1 MQALVKRKS
10 IAQIKEYMDIFPAV
24 AILGPRQSGKST
36 LANMIGK
43 SISGFIYLDL
53 ENPADFRRIDDIQ
66 LFFDLNP
73 DSVVCLDEVQL
84 RPDLYPELR
93 SIIDRNRKKGKLILL
108 GSASREL
115 VNKSSESLAGRIGY
129 IELTPFT
136 LSEIDSRKTHK
147 QPVHWIRG
155 GFPLSYLARTDKQSF
170 IWRKAYLRSYL
181 ERDIIQGSNSI
192 PLMTVSRMLQML
204 AHNHGQIFNSSRMG
218 ESLNVSHNTIRS
230 YLDFFTKSFLVR
242 TLQPY
247 LVNPKKRLTKSPR
260 IFIRDSGLLHCLLEI
275 ENMNQLLG
283 HPVYGSS
290 WEGYVI
296 ENIITALYEWE
307 PWFYRTATGCEID
320 LLLTKGSKKIAFEC
334 KATKSPSVAKGTYI
348 ALQDTGIKELFIVS
362 PVSELFYLSKNVI
375 VGNITHAIAYV
386 KGKEELKK

>member
-1 MQALVKRKS
+1 M
-10 IAQIKEYMDIFPAV
+10 EIFPAV

-36 LANMIGK
+36 LAGMIGK
-43 SISGFIYLDL
+43 SIANFIYLDL
-53 ENPADFRRIDDIQ
+53 ENPADLRRIDDVQ
-66 LFFDLNP
+66 LFFDHNP
-73 DSVVCLDEVQL
+73 DSTVCLDEVQL
-84 RPDLYPELR
+84 LPDIFPELR
-93 SIIDRNRKKGKLILL
+93 SIIDRSRRKGKLILL

-136 LSEIDSRKTHK
+136 LSEIERK
-147 QPVHWIRG
+147 QPEKKAIHWIRG
-155 GFPLSYLARTDKQSF
+155 GFPLSYLAKTDKQSY

-181 ERDIIQGSNSI
+181 ERDLVQGSNSI

-204 AHNHGQIFNSSRMG
+204 AHNHGQLFNSSRLG
-218 ESLNVSHNTIRS
+218 ESLNVSHNTIRN

-247 LVNPKKRLTKSPR
+247 LANSKKRLTKSPR

-283 HPVYGSS
+283 HPVYGAS
-290 WEGYVI
+290 WEGYAI
-296 ENIITALYEWE
+296 ENIIAAMDEWE

-320 LLLTKGSKKIAFEC
+320 LVLTKGSNRIAFEC
-334 KATKSPSVAKGTYI
+334 KATKSPSVTKGTYK

-362 PVSELFYLSKNVI
+362 PVSGQFYINKNVI
-375 VGNITHAIAYV
+375 VGDIKHAIAYA
-386 KGKEELKK
+386 KGKELLKK